1 MESKQVQ
8 RLKLAI
14 RPLAFNLFLCLFT
27 TVLFLAMT
35 PAIGSAQLNPLIF
48 AVDGGFPPCDI
59 GCWSPDGE
67 STPDDV
73 RSSTAFVGDVVQWGH
88 SASVGNP
95 FSVTASTTQGD
106 YLGHTCPEPGGLN
119 GYLANHDNFYH
130 HTFIQPQDCG
140 YRDIYHP
147 PGTGYASYPG
157 AQGIVH
163 VLPTIGP
170 SAYWVM
176 PVNIVTTPSAA
187 QTFTTFYAD
196 RSGSATISD
205 SSFTL
210 AGPSHTET
218 LHYNPA
224 SNTFTLQG
232 AGGSCTPGQ
241 SATLSDGNLILDCS
255 QSSVF
260 TSGVFLSVTYY
271 ITPQPSLSGQP
282 YQLKVAATEMGG
294 ATSSKTLGT
303 WTINRTP
310 SAVSCT
316 PMSST
321 TPVGTAQTF
330 VCTYSDLDG
339 YQNIAAANLYLSGNG
354 GVHNEYLHYLVAP
367 NLFTMLGSNDICSPG
382 QAKTLTSGYLTLNC
396 ATSSI
401 SGSGTTLT
409 VNFRVTPQALSSGI
423 QFINFSTVSDQA
435 GGANAISAGSW
446 QIGP

>member
-1 MESKQVQ
+1 MKIRGLIKPSSY
-8 RLKLAI
+8 LFCFLAAA
-14 RPLAFNLFLCLFT
+14 LLM
-27 TVLFLAMT
+27 AMT
-35 PAIGSAQLNPLIF
+35 PAIGSAQLNPFIF
-48 AVDGGFPPCDI
+48 AVNSGFPPCDI
-59 GCWSPDGE
+59 GCWTPDGE

-73 RSSTAFVGDVVQWGH
+73 RSSTSFVGDVVEWGH
-88 SASVGNP
+88 AALAGTA

-106 YLGHTCPEPGGLN
+106 YLGHNCPEPGGLN
-119 GYLANHDNFYH
+119 GTLVVHEDTYH

-147 PGTGYASYPG
+147 PGAQGDPNYPG

-176 PVNIVTTPSAA
+176 PVNIVTTPSVG
-187 QTFTTFYAD
+187 QSFTTFYAD
-196 RSGSATISD
+196 RSGFAAISD

-224 SNTFTLQG
+224 SNTITLQG

-271 ITPQPSLSGQP
+271 VTPQPSLSGQP
-282 YQLKVAATEMGG
+282 YQLKVAAAEMGG
-294 ATSSKTLGT
+294 ATSSKTLGS

-310 SAVSCT
+310 SAVNCT
-316 PMSST
+316 PTNST
-321 TPVGTAQTF
+321 TPVGTTQTF
-330 VCTYSDLDG
+330 VCVNSDPDG
-339 YQNIAAANLYLSGNG
+339 YQNIAAANLYFSGNG
-354 GVHNEYLHYLVAP
+354 GVHNEQLHYLLAP
-367 NLFTMLGSNDICSPG
+367 NLFTMMGSNDICSPG

-409 VNFRVTPQALSSGI
+409 ITFRVTPQAPSSGI
-423 QFINFSTVSDQA
+423 QYNNFSSASDQA
-435 GGANAISAGSW
+435 GAANAIFAGSW
-446 QIGP
+446 QIP